1 MWMKTVLAGLV
12 GLAVSLASAPNTALA
27 QAKTPLKIV
36 LNRNTSNLVPY
47 IAADQKLFEKYGV
60 TADISV
66 VSSGAESNELLASGR
81 MDGGTLGLGTAVIAW
96 ANGQTI
102 IPVVKYRDGA
112 DVYSVIARKG
122 IGITSIKDLK
132 GKTVAVTKGTDPET
146 AFILA
151 LKANGLSTRD
161 VRIIDSKWA
170 DHAALLERGDIDAA
184 NANEPFGTK
193 ILKSIPD
200 KVTLV
205 ERLTPYYG
213 NGGVMVLREQVLKD
227 NPEAARGVVLA
238 FWEAHKII
246 REQPEIAIASLKKWL
261 QLDDETASDTLK
273 FFGARPLLTEQTSK
287 DLQTNIDL
295 LVEGKKIRSKPDVA
309 KFMNPGIALQK
320 ILMTD
325 PNYGKLLP
333 QS

>member
-12 GLAVSLASAPNTALA
+12 GLAVSLGSASNTAQA

-60 TADISV
+60 TAEISV

-200 KVTLV
+200 KVALV

-238 FWEAHKII
+238 FWEAHQII
-246 REQPEIAIASLKKWL
+246 RDQPELAIASLKKWL

-287 DLQTNIDL
+287 DLQTNVDL

-309 KFMNPGIALQK
+309 KFMNPGIALQQT
-320 ILMTD
+320 LMTD
-325 PNYGKLLP
+325 PNYSKLLP

>member
-1 MWMKTVLAGLV
+1 MLLKTVLAGLV
-12 GLAVSLASAPNTALA
+12 GFAVCFTPLPGIDRANA
-27 QAKTPLKIV
+27 QAPLKIV
-36 LNRNTSNLVPY
+36 VNRNTSNLVPY
-47 IAADQKLFEKYGV
+47 IAADQKLFDKYGV
-60 TADISV
+60 TVEVTV
-66 VSSGAESNELLASGR
+66 VNSGAESNELLASGR
-81 MDGGTLGLGTAVIAW
+81 SDGGTLGLGTAVIAW
-96 ANGQTI
+96 ANGQAL
-102 IPVVKYRDGA
+102 IPVAKYRDGA

-122 IGITSIKDLK
+122 VGISSIKDLK

-151 LKANGLSTRD
+151 LRANGLSTSD
-161 VRIIDSKWA
+161 VRMIDSKWA

-193 ILKSIPD
+193 MLKTIPE

-227 NPEAARGVVLA
+227 HPKAAQGIVLA

-246 REQPEIAIASLKKWL
+246 REQPDLAIASLKKWL
-261 QLDDETASDTLK
+261 QLDDETAKDTLK
-273 FFGARPLLTEQTSK
+273 YFGARPLLTEQTSK
-287 DLQTNIDL
+287 DLLTNVDL
-295 LVEGKKIRSKPDVA
+295 LVEGKRIRTKPDVA

-320 ILMTD
+320 ALMAD
-325 PNYGKLLP
+325 PSHRALLP
-333 QS
+333 SS